1 MTLFPFVVLRNSRS
15 RRVQFQGSLIMT
27 HCLIYM
33 TAPNE
38 AEAASIARI
47 LVEERLA
54 ACVNIMGGM
63 RSIYCWEGEIQEDAE
78 FVLIAKTRRDLA
90 SALTDKVRE
99 IHSYD
104 CPCVVTLAIDGEN
117 PAFLDWID
125 AGTR

>member
-1 MTLFPFVVLRNSRS
+1 MT
-15 RRVQFQGSLIMT
+15 Q
-27 HCLIYM
+27 CLIYM

-38 AEAASIARI
+38 AEAGAIARV

-63 RSIYCWEGEIQEDAE
+63 RSVYRWEGEIHEDAE
-78 FVLIAKTRRDLA
+78 IVLIAKTRRDLV

-104 CPCVVTLAIDGEN
+104 CPCVVSLAVEGGN
-117 PAFLDWID
+117 PDFLDWID
-125 AGTR
+125 DRTR